1 MKFIYK
7 IILLFIILVSV
18 TSYYFFNK
26 NRLMKSTVIILNGPS
41 ASGKSSI
48 QEAFIRKS
56 ESPWIKI
63 GIDNFFVGVLSN
75 YYIFGEYKPQNPNY
89 KIIEGIASED
99 ELKNPIFTLKIGP
112 AGEKIIEGMNHAI
125 KSYADAGNN
134 IIVDYIA
141 YNPVWLEN
149 LVKLLKD
156 HKVIVVSVTLPLEIL
171 EQREASRATSPR
183 GHARSHYETVHKHN
197 IPYNLNVDTSKVIA
211 EEAAESIS
219 KLVGK
224 LN

>member
-7 IILLFIILVSV
+7 IILLLITAVIV

-26 NRLMKSTVIILNGPS
+26 NKPMKSTIIVLNGPS

-63 GIDNFFVGVLSN
+63 GIDNFFIGVLSN

-89 KIIEGIASED
+89 KIMEGITSED
-99 ELKNPIFTLKIGP
+99 ELKRPIFTLKVGP
-112 AGEKIIEGMNHAI
+112 AGDKIIDGMNRSI
-125 KSYADAGNN
+125 KAYADAGND

-149 LVKLLKD
+149 LVKLLKN
-156 HKVIVVSVTLPLEIL
+156 HKVIMVSVNLPLEIL
-171 EQREASRATSPR
+171 EQREVSRATSPR

-197 IPYNLNVDTSKVIA
+197 VPYNLNIDTSKATPQEI
-211 EEAAESIS
+211 AESIF
-219 KLVGK
+219 KFVK
-224 LN
+224 